1 MSRGR
6 IIAGAFL
13 IVVAGVS
20 IAAEAFTSHDPEE
33 QFREVASAPPSRAF
47 PLGTDS
53 LGRDRWSRLLHGSRV
68 SLLCAPAAA
77 ATAVLLGTSVGLL
90 TGFTGG
96 LIDEAASGITE
107 LVFSLP
113 WLFLLLT
120 LRAVL
125 PLNIS
130 PATSLAA
137 TFLLLALTGWAAG
150 ARVVRAAVQRL
161 RASGP
166 VQYARA
172 CGCPRF
178 RLLRVHILPHVRVA
192 VIAQFWI
199 LVPAFLI
206 AEANLGMLGLGV
218 TEPMPSLGNMLTE
231 LKQYDRIPEAP
242 WILAP
247 AALLVL
253 IVASLHVVVSEEHP

>member
-6 IIAGAFL
+6 IIAGTFL

-20 IAAEAFTSHDPEE
+20 LAADIFASHEPAE
-33 QFREVASAPPSRAF
+33 QFREAASAPPSKRF

-90 TGFTGG
+90 AGFAGG
-96 LIDEAASGITE
+96 WVDEVASGITE

-130 PATSLAA
+130 PAASLAA
-137 TFLLLALTGWAAG
+137 TFLLLTMTGWAAG
-150 ARVVRAAVQRL
+150 ARVVRGAVERL

-178 RLLRVHILPHVRVA
+178 RLLKVHVLPHVRAA

-231 LKQYDRIPEAP
+231 LRQYDRIPEAP

-253 IVASLHVVVSEEHP
+253 IVASLHVVMSEEQP